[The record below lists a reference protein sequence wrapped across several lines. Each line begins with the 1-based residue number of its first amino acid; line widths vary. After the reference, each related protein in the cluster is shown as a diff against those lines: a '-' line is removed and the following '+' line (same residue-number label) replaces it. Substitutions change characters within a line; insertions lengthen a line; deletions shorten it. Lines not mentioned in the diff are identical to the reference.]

1 MTKNE
6 LIIDDKKLERLKSL
20 GSIAVLMGGHASER
34 EISLESGQA
43 VFDSLS
49 SMGFNVVKIDTASHA
64 IASLQ
69 AINPV
74 FAFIALHGRGGE
86 DGSMQAVLES
96 LSIPYTG
103 SAVLGS
109 ALTMDKVRAKNVWQ
123 GLSLPTPRKYLRLT
137 EQSDLPEVLEYLG
150 GAAFVKP
157 AEEGSSIGMSLAS
170 SVAELQQAYLSAA
183 SFGVNVL
190 AEKLVV
196 GPEYTV
202 AILEGHI
209 LPSIQIKTTREFY
222 NFEAKYN
229 DDDTGFLVP
238 SGLNDED
245 EMRLQGLARKAF
257 DSLDCRHWGRV
268 DFMQD
273 HLTGDFYLLEVNTVP
288 GLTSHSL
295 VPMAAKAAGIDFNH
309 LIKIII
315 DLSYEDDK

>member
-1 MTKNE
+1 MIKNE
-6 LIIDDKKLERLKSL
+6 LIIDDKKLDGLKSL
-20 GSIAVLMGGHASER
+20 GPIAVLMGGHASER

-43 VFDSLS
+43 VYDSLLA
-49 SMGFNVVKIDTASHA
+49 MGFNVVKIDTASHA

-69 AINPV
+69 AIKPV

-86 DGSMQAVLES
+86 DGTIQAVLES

-109 ALTMDKVRAKNVWQ
+109 ALAMDKVRTKNVWQ
-123 GLSLPTPRKYLRLT
+123 GLSLPTPKYLRLT
-137 EQSDLPEVLEYLG
+137 EHSDLLEVLEYLG

-170 SVAELQQAYLSAA
+170 SVEELEQAYLSAA

-190 AEKLVV
+190 AEKLVI

-209 LPSIQIKTTREFY
+209 LPSIQIKTEREFY

-245 EMRLQGLARKAF
+245 ESRLQSLARKAF

>member
-1 MTKNE
+1 MVKNE
-6 LIIDDKKLERLKSL
+6 LIIDERKLDKLRSL
-20 GSIAVLMGGHASER
+20 GPIAVLMGGNASER
-34 EISLESGQA
+34 EVSLESGQA
-43 VFDSLS
+43 VFDSLQ
-49 SMGFNVVKIDTASHA
+49 SMDFDVVKIDTSSHA
-64 IASLQ
+64 IESLQ
-69 AINPV
+69 AIKPA

-86 DGSMQAVLES
+86 DGTIQAVLES

-103 SAVLGS
+103 STVLGS
-109 ALTMDKVRAKNVWQ
+109 ALAMDKVRAKNVWR
-123 GLSLPTPRKYLRLT
+123 GLSLPTPKYLSLT
-137 EQSDLPEVLEYLG
+137 EDSDLVDVLEYLG
-150 GAAFVKP
+150 GKAFVKP

-170 SVAELQQAYLSAA
+170 SVEELQQAYLNAA
-183 SFGVNVL
+183 SFGVNIF

-209 LPSIQIKTTREFY
+209 LPSIQIKTEREFY

-245 EMRLQGLARKAF
+245 ESRLQSLARKAF
-257 DSLDCRHWGRV
+257 DSLDCRYWGRV

-273 HLTGDFYLLEVNTVP
+273 HCTGEFHLLEVNTVP

-309 LIKIII
+309 LMKIII
-315 DLSYEDDK
+315 GLSYGDNL